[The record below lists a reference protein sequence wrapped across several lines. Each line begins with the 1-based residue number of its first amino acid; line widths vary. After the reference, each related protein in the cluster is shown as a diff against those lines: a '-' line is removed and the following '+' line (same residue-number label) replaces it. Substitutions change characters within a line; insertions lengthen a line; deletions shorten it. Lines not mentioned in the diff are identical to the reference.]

1 LAATTS
7 SETHAAQQLEE
18 AMNRFLIAANEALST
33 PLHAATRAVV
43 LALLIP
49 LGVAA
54 AAPLWTLE
62 MAAPQYP
69 AGLELRIY
77 PYTVEGDI
85 QEVNTL
91 NHYIG
96 MAPIDRAAL
105 SDLDW
110 LPFAIGVAA
119 LLILRVAAI
128 GDLRALVDLVALFTY
143 FGAFSFARFA
153 YTLYVFGHNL
163 NPDAPFDLEPF
174 TPVVIGTGKVANFTI
189 TSLPSTGA
197 WALSAVGVALVL
209 LLAASVSGSLR
220 ARRSPAA

>member
-1 LAATTS
+1 
-7 SETHAAQQLEE
+7 
-18 AMNRFLIAANEALST
+18 MDRFLLAVNEALAT
-33 PLHAATRAVV
+33 PLHVGTRTLV

-49 LGVAA
+49 LGIAA
-54 AAPLWTLE
+54 VAPLWTLE

-119 LLILRVAAI
+119 LLVLRVTAI
-128 GDLRALVDLVALFTY
+128 GDLRALVDFVALFTY
-143 FGAFSFARFA
+143 FGLFSFARFA

-163 NPDAPFDLEPF
+163 KPEAPFRVPPF
-174 TPVVIGTGKVANFTI
+174 TPVVLGTGQVANFTI
-189 TSLPSTGA
+189 TSLPATGA
-197 WALSAVGVALVL
+197 WALTAVGVVLMGVLVV
-209 LLAASVSGSLR
+209 SVMRALR
-220 ARRSPAA
+220 ARRARAAA

>member
-1 LAATTS
+1 
-7 SETHAAQQLEE
+7 
-18 AMNRFLIAANEALST
+18 MDRFLIAVSEALSM
-33 PLHAATRAVV
+33 PLHLRTRAVV

-54 AAPLWTLE
+54 FAPLWKLE

-85 QEVNTL
+85 HEVNTL

-96 MAPIDRAAL
+96 MSPINRAAL

-110 LPFAIGVAA
+110 LPFAIGAAA
-119 LLILRVAAI
+119 LLMLRVAAI
-128 GDLRALVDLVALFTY
+128 GDLRALVDLAALFTY

-163 NPDAPFDLEPF
+163 KPDAPFEMEPF

-197 WALSAVGVALVL
+197 WALSAVGIALVL
-209 LLAASVSGSLR
+209 LLTASVHGALKTRR
-220 ARRSPAA
+220 APAAA

>member
-1 LAATTS
+1 METLLSKSSRVLAV
-7 SETHAAQQLEE
+7 
-18 AMNRFLIAANEALST
+18 
-33 PLHAATRAVV
+33 PLTGATRAIV

-54 AAPLWTLE
+54 AAPLWTLR
-62 MAAPQYP
+62 MVAPQYP

-77 PYTVEGDI
+77 PYTVAGDV

-96 MAPIDRAAL
+96 MARIDRAAL

-110 LPFAIGVAA
+110 LPFAIGAGA
-119 LLILRVAAI
+119 LLILRVAAM

-153 YTLYVFGHNL
+153 YRLYVFGHNL
-163 NPDAPFDLEPF
+163 NPEAPFHVPPF
-174 TPVVIGTGKVANFTI
+174 TPVVLGRGQVANFTI
-189 TSLPSTGA
+189 TSLPALGA
-197 WALSAVGVALVL
+197 WALTAVGVTLVALLVSSVRR
-209 LLAASVSGSLR
+209 AMSEGKAGTAS
-220 ARRSPAA
+220 

>member
-1 LAATTS
+1 MERWLVA
-7 SETHAAQQLEE
+7 L
-18 AMNRFLIAANEALST
+18 NRALSA
-33 PLHAATRAVV
+33 PLRGGTRIAL
-43 LALLIP
+43 LALLVP

-54 AAPLWTLE
+54 LAPLWTLE

-96 MAPIDRAAL
+96 MARIDRAAL

-110 LPFAIGVAA
+110 LPFALGVAS
-119 LLILRVAAI
+119 LLLLRVAAL
-128 GDLRALVDLVALFTY
+128 GDLRALVDLVAVYTY
-143 FGAFSFARFA
+143 FGLFSFARFA

-163 NPDAPFDLEPF
+163 NPDAPFDVEPF
-174 TPVVIGTGKVANFTI
+174 TPVVLGTGQVANFTI
-189 TSLPSTGA
+189 TSSPAAGA
-197 WALSAVGVALVL
+197 WALTAIGIALVAV
-209 LLAASVSGSLR
+209 LAGSVKRALR
-220 ARRSPAA
+220 PA

>member
-1 LAATTS
+1 MDRWLTAFNHALA
-7 SETHAAQQLEE
+7 
-18 AMNRFLIAANEALST
+18 R
-33 PLHAATRAVV
+33 PLRGSARAFV

-49 LGVAA
+49 LGIAA
-54 AAPLWTLE
+54 FAPLWTLK

-96 MAPIDRAAL
+96 MSPIDRAAL

-110 LPFAIGVAA
+110 LPFAIGAA
-119 LLILRVAAI
+119 GLLILRVAAI

-143 FGAFSFARFA
+143 FGVFSMARFA

-163 NPDAPFDLEPF
+163 KPDAPFSVEPF
-174 TPVVIGTGKVANFTI
+174 TPVVLGTGQVANFTI
-189 TSLPSTGA
+189 TSLPATGA
-197 WALSAVGVALVL
+197 LALSVVGVALLGVL
-209 LLAASVSGSLR
+209 VASLVGAVS
-220 ARRSPAA
+220 ARVEPAAA

>member
-1 LAATTS
+1 
-7 SETHAAQQLEE
+7 
-18 AMNRFLIAANEALST
+18 MDRWLINVNEALRT
-33 PLHAATRAVV
+33 PLRGSTRALV

-49 LGVAA
+49 LGVGAL
-54 AAPLWTLE
+54 APLWTLE

-85 QEVNTL
+85 HEVNTL

-96 MAPIDRAAL
+96 MSPIDRAAL

-119 LLILRVAAI
+119 LLLLRVAAI

-163 NPDAPFDLEPF
+163 KPEAPFTVEPF

-197 WALSAVGVALVL
+197 WALTAVGIALVALLVV
-209 LLAASVSGSLR
+209 SVRSSLR
-220 ARRSPAA
+220 TRAHAV

>member
-1 LAATTS
+1 MDRWLVA
-7 SETHAAQQLEE
+7 L
-18 AMNRFLIAANEALST
+18 NEALAR
-33 PLHAATRAVV
+33 PLSGSARAVV
-43 LALLIP
+43 LAMLIP

-54 AAPLWTLE
+54 VAPLWTLR

-96 MAPIDRAAL
+96 MSPIDRASL

-110 LPFAIGVAA
+110 LPFAIGAA
-119 LLILRVAAI
+119 GLLVLRVAAL

-143 FGAFSFARFA
+143 FGLFSMARFA

-163 NPDAPFDLEPF
+163 KPDAPFDVEPF
-174 TPVVIGTGKVANFTI
+174 TPVVLGTGQVANFTI
-189 TSLPSTGA
+189 TSLPATGA
-197 WALSAVGVALVL
+197 WALSAIGVALLLVL
-209 LLAASVSGSLR
+209 ATSVRSALAA
-220 ARRSPAA
+220 RRPVAPA

>member
-1 LAATTS
+1 
-7 SETHAAQQLEE
+7 
-18 AMNRFLIAANEALST
+18 MDRYLIAVNEALAR
-33 PLHAATRAVV
+33 PLRAGTRALV

-49 LGVAA
+49 LGLAA

-96 MAPIDRAAL
+96 MSPIDRAAL

-119 LLILRVAAI
+119 LLIMRVAAI

-163 NPDAPFDLEPF
+163 KPDAPFDVEPF

-189 TSLPSTGA
+189 TSLPATGA
-197 WALSAVGVALVL
+197 IALSLVGVALL
-209 LLAASVSGSLR
+209 ALLAESVRGALK
-220 ARRSPAA
+220 ARRAPAAA

>member
-1 LAATTS
+1 
-7 SETHAAQQLEE
+7 
-18 AMNRFLIAANEALST
+18 MDRFLIALNDALSM
-33 PLHAATRAVV
+33 PLHIRTRALV

-54 AAPLWTLE
+54 FAPLWKLE

-85 QEVNTL
+85 HEVNTL

-96 MAPIDRAAL
+96 MSPIDRAAL

-110 LPFAIGVAA
+110 LPFAIGAAA
-119 LLILRVAAI
+119 LLMLRVAAI

-163 NPDAPFDLEPF
+163 KSDAPFDMAPF

-197 WALSAVGVALVL
+197 WALSAVGVALMSVL
-209 LLAASVSGSLR
+209 AVSVTGALR
-220 ARRSPAA
+220 ARRSAAA

>member
-1 LAATTS
+1 
-7 SETHAAQQLEE
+7 
-18 AMNRFLIAANEALST
+18 MDRFLIAVNEALST
-33 PLHAATRAVV
+33 PLQVRTRALV

-49 LGVAA
+49 LGFAA
-54 AAPLWTLE
+54 VAPLWKLE

-85 QEVNTL
+85 HEVNTL

-96 MAPIDRAAL
+96 MSPIDRAAL

-110 LPFAIGVAA
+110 LPFALGIAG
-119 LLILRVAAI
+119 LLLLRVAAI
-128 GDLRALVDLVALFTY
+128 GDLRALVDLVALFSY

-163 NPDAPFDLEPF
+163 KPDAPFDMKPF

-197 WALSAVGVALVL
+197 FLLSAVGVVL
-209 LLAASVSGSLR
+209 LGVLASSVVAALK
-220 ARRSPAA
+220 ARRSRAA

>member
-1 LAATTS
+1 
-7 SETHAAQQLEE
+7 
-18 AMNRFLIAANEALST
+18 MDRFLTALNEALSM
-33 PLHAATRAVV
+33 PLHIRTRALV

-54 AAPLWTLE
+54 FAPLWKLE

-85 QEVNTL
+85 HEVNTL

-96 MAPIDRAAL
+96 MSPIDRAAL

-110 LPFAIGVAA
+110 LPFAIGAAA
-119 LLILRVAAI
+119 LLMLRVAAI
-128 GDLRALVDLVALFTY
+128 GDLRALVDLVALFSY

-163 NPDAPFDLEPF
+163 KPDAPFEMAPF
-174 TPVVIGTGKVANFTI
+174 TPAVIGTGKVANFTI

-197 WALSAVGVALVL
+197 FALSAVGVALVSV
-209 LLAASVSGSLR
+209 LAVSVSGAFR

>member
-1 LAATTS
+1 
-7 SETHAAQQLEE
+7 
-18 AMNRFLIAANEALST
+18 MDRFLIAINEALAAPLRAST
-33 PLHAATRAVV
+33 RVLV

-54 AAPLWTLE
+54 AAPLWTLQ

-110 LPFAIGVAA
+110 LPFAIGIAG
-119 LLILRVAAI
+119 LLLLRVAAI

-163 NPDAPFDLEPF
+163 KPDAPFDVEPF
-174 TPVVIGTGKVANFTI
+174 TPVVVGTGKVANFTI
-189 TSLPSTGA
+189 TSLPATGA
-197 WALSAVGVALVL
+197 VALSLVGVALLVL
-209 LLAASVSGSLR
+209 LAESIRSALKARRLAA
-220 ARRSPAA
+220 AA

>member
-1 LAATTS
+1 
-7 SETHAAQQLEE
+7 
-18 AMNRFLIAANEALST
+18 MDRWLIALNESLSR
-33 PLHAATRAVV
+33 PLHGGARALV

-49 LGVAA
+49 LGVGAV
-54 AAPLWTLE
+54 APLWTLQ

-96 MAPIDRAAL
+96 MSPIDRASL

-110 LPFAIGVAA
+110 LPFAIGAA
-119 LLILRVAAI
+119 GLLVLRVAAI

-143 FGAFSFARFA
+143 FGVFSMARFA

-163 NPDAPFDLEPF
+163 KPDAPFSVEPF
-174 TPVVIGTGKVANFTI
+174 TPVVLGTGQVSNFTI
-189 TSLPSTGA
+189 TSLPATGA
-197 WALSAVGVALVL
+197 WALSAVGVVL
-209 LLAASVSGSLR
+209 LGVLASSVAGALR
-220 ARRSPAA
+220 ASRAPAPS

>member
-1 LAATTS
+1 
-7 SETHAAQQLEE
+7 
-18 AMNRFLIAANEALST
+18 MNRWLIAWNRALAT
-33 PLHAATRAVV
+33 PLRGSTRALV

-54 AAPLWTLE
+54 AAPLWTLR
-62 MAAPQYP
+62 MVAPQYP

-96 MAPIDRAAL
+96 MAAIDRAAL

-110 LPFAIGVAA
+110 LPFAIGAAA

-128 GDLRALVDLVALFTY
+128 GDLRALVDLAALFTY

-153 YTLYVFGHNL
+153 YALYVFGHNL
-163 NPDAPFDLEPF
+163 NPDAPFDVAPF
-174 TPVVIGTGKVANFTI
+174 TPVVLGTGQVANFTI
-189 TSLPSTGA
+189 TSLPATGA
-197 WALSAVGVALVL
+197 LALSAIGVALLGL
-209 LLAASVSGSLR
+209 LVASVRAALR
-220 ARRSPAA
+220 VRAAPA

>member
-1 LAATTS
+1 
-7 SETHAAQQLEE
+7 
-18 AMNRFLIAANEALST
+18 MNRFLIAVNEALAT
-33 PLHAATRAVV
+33 PLHVNTRMLV

-49 LGVAA
+49 LGIAA
-54 AAPLWTLE
+54 VAPLWTLE

-119 LLILRVAAI
+119 LLVLRVAAI
-128 GDLRALVDLVALFTY
+128 GDLRALVDFVALFTY
-143 FGAFSFARFA
+143 FGLFSFARFA

-163 NPDAPFDLEPF
+163 KPDAPFTVPPF
-174 TPVVIGTGKVANFTI
+174 TPVVLGTGQVANFTI

-197 WALSAVGVALVL
+197 WALTVTGTVLMGVLV
-209 LLAASVSGSLR
+209 VSIVRSLQSRRR
-220 ARRSPAA
+220 ARAAA

>member
-1 LAATTS
+1 MHEWLTA
-7 SETHAAQQLEE
+7 L
-18 AMNRFLIAANEALST
+18 NRALSR
-33 PLHAATRAVV
+33 PLHGGARVLV
-43 LALLIP
+43 LALLVP

-54 AAPLWTLE
+54 VAPLWTLK

-96 MAPIDRAAL
+96 MSPIDRASL

-110 LPFAIGVAA
+110 LPFAIGAA
-119 LLILRVAAI
+119 GLLILRVAAL

-143 FGAFSFARFA
+143 FGAFSMARFA

-163 NPDAPFDLEPF
+163 SPDAPFSVEPF
-174 TPVVIGTGKVANFTI
+174 TPVVLGTGQVANFTI
-189 TSLPSTGA
+189 TSLPATGA
-197 WALSAVGVALVL
+197 WALSGVGVVL
-209 LLAASVSGSLR
+209 LAVLAVSVAAGVR
-220 ARRSPAA
+220 ARGAHAAG

>member
-1 LAATTS
+1 
-7 SETHAAQQLEE
+7 
-18 AMNRFLIAANEALST
+18 MDRFLIAVNEALAT
-33 PLHAATRAVV
+33 PLHVGTRVLV
-43 LALLIP
+43 LALLVP

-54 AAPLWTLE
+54 LAPLWTLE
-62 MAAPQYP
+62 MVAPQYP

-110 LPFAIGVAA
+110 LPFALGVAA
-119 LLILRVAAI
+119 LLVLRVAAI
-128 GDLRALVDLVALFTY
+128 GDLRALVDFVALFTY
-143 FGAFSFARFA
+143 FGVFSFARFA

-163 NPDAPFDLEPF
+163 KPEAPFQMPPF

-197 WALSAVGVALVL
+197 WALTAVGLVL
-209 LLAASVSGSLR
+209 TVVLFMSIARALR
-220 ARRSPAA
+220 LRRRPAMA

>member
-1 LAATTS
+1 MDRLLTAV
-7 SETHAAQQLEE
+7 
-18 AMNRFLIAANEALST
+18 NEALST
-33 PLHAATRAVV
+33 QLQARTRALV

-49 LGVAA
+49 LAFAA
-54 AAPLWTLE
+54 VAPLWTLK
-62 MAAPQYP
+62 MVAPQYP

-96 MAPIDRAAL
+96 MSPIDRAAL

-110 LPFAIGVAA
+110 LPFAFGIAG
-119 LLILRVAAI
+119 LLFLRVAAI
-128 GDLRALVDLVALFTY
+128 GDLRALGDLVALFSY

-163 NPDAPFDLEPF
+163 NPDAPFDMEPF
-174 TPVVIGTGKVANFTI
+174 TPVVIGTGQVANFTI
-189 TSLPSTGA
+189 TSLPSTGTYL
-197 WALSAVGVALVL
+197 LSAVGVVL
-209 LLAASVSGSLR
+209 LGVLASSIVAAVK
-220 ARRSPAA
+220 ARRLQAA

>member
-1 LAATTS
+1 MDRILTAV
-7 SETHAAQQLEE
+7 
-18 AMNRFLIAANEALST
+18 NEALAR
-33 PLHAATRAVV
+33 PLHLGTRMLV

-54 AAPLWTLE
+54 FAPLWTLE
-62 MAAPQYP
+62 MVAPQYP

-119 LLILRVAAI
+119 LLVLRVAAI
-128 GDLRALVDLVALFTY
+128 GDLRALVDFVALFTY
-143 FGAFSFARFA
+143 FGLFSFARFA

-163 NPDAPFDLEPF
+163 NPDAPFDVEPF
-174 TPVVIGTGKVANFTI
+174 TPVVLGTGQVANFTI
-189 TSLPSTGA
+189 TSLPAAGA
-197 WALSAVGVALVL
+197 WALSAVGVVLVA
-209 LLAASVSGSLR
+209 LLATSIVGALR
-220 ARRSPAA
+220 ARRVPALA

>member
-1 LAATTS
+1 
-7 SETHAAQQLEE
+7 
-18 AMNRFLIAANEALST
+18 MDRFLLAVNEALAT
-33 PLHAATRAVV
+33 PLHVGTRTLV

-49 LGVAA
+49 LGIAA
-54 AAPLWTLE
+54 VAPLWTLE

-119 LLILRVAAI
+119 LLVLRVA
-128 GDLRALVDLVALFTY
+128 Y
-143 FGAFSFARFA
+143 FGLFSFARFA

-163 NPDAPFDLEPF
+163 KPEAPFRVPPF
-174 TPVVIGTGKVANFTI
+174 TPVVLGTGQVANFTI
-189 TSLPSTGA
+189 TSLPATGA
-197 WALSAVGVALVL
+197 WALTAVGVVLMGVLVV
-209 LLAASVSGSLR
+209 SVMRALR
-220 ARRSPAA
+220 ARRARAAA

>member
-1 LAATTS
+1 MDRWLVTV
-7 SETHAAQQLEE
+7 
-18 AMNRFLIAANEALST
+18 NRALGA
-33 PLHAATRAVV
+33 PLHVGTRAVV

-49 LGVAA
+49 LGIAA
-54 AAPLWTLE
+54 AAPLWTLQ

-110 LPFAIGVAA
+110 LPFAIGAAA
-119 LLILRVAAI
+119 LLVLRVAAI

-163 NPDAPFDLEPF
+163 KPDAPFNVEPF
-174 TPVVIGTGKVANFTI
+174 TPVVLGTGQVANFTI
-189 TSLPSTGA
+189 TSLPATGA
-197 WALSAVGVALVL
+197 WALSAVGVALLAL
-209 LLAASVSGSLR
+209 LVASVRGALR
-220 ARRSPAA
+220 ARPSAALA

>member
-1 LAATTS
+1 
-7 SETHAAQQLEE
+7 
-18 AMNRFLIAANEALST
+18 MDRFLLAVNEALST
-33 PLHAATRAVV
+33 PLPLRARGLV

-49 LGVAA
+49 LGFAA

-62 MAAPQYP
+62 MVAPQYP
-69 AGLELRIY
+69 NGLELRIY

-128 GDLRALVDLVALFTY
+128 GDLRALLDLVALFTY
-143 FGAFSFARFA
+143 FGVFSMARFA
-153 YTLYVFGHNL
+153 YRLYVFGHNL
-163 NPDAPFDLEPF
+163 KPDAPFDVEPF
-174 TPVVIGTGKVANFTI
+174 TPVVLGTGKVANFTI
-189 TSLPSTGA
+189 TSLPAAGA
-197 WALSAVGVALVL
+197 WAMTAVGVTLLGVLALS
-209 LLAASVSGSLR
+209 ARGALR
-220 ARRSPAA
+220 ARRPAAA

>member
-1 LAATTS
+1 
-7 SETHAAQQLEE
+7 
-18 AMNRFLIAANEALST
+18 MDRFLVRLNQALSA
-33 PLHAATRAVV
+33 PLHARTRVIV
-43 LALLIP
+43 LAMLIP
-49 LGVAA
+49 LAA
-54 AAPLWTLE
+54 AAFAPLWTLE
-62 MAAPQYP
+62 MVAPQYP

-110 LPFAIGVAA
+110 LPFAIGVAG

-143 FGAFSFARFA
+143 FGVFSMVRFA

-163 NPDAPFDLEPF
+163 KPDAPFDVEPF
-174 TPVVIGTGKVANFTI
+174 TPVVIGTGQVANFTI
-189 TSLPSTGA
+189 TSLPAAGA
-197 WALSAVGVALVL
+197 WAMTAVGTTLVALL
-209 LLAASVSGSLR
+209 LVNVTGAIRTHRAA
-220 ARRSPAA
+220 A

>member
-1 LAATTS
+1 
-7 SETHAAQQLEE
+7 
-18 AMNRFLIAANEALST
+18 MNRLLVALNEALAS
-33 PLHAATRAVV
+33 PLHLRTRLVV

-54 AAPLWTLE
+54 VAPLWTLE
-62 MAAPQYP
+62 MVAPQYP
-69 AGLELRIY
+69 KGLELRIY

-110 LPFAIGVAA
+110 LPFAIGAAA
-119 LLILRVAAI
+119 LLVLRVAAI
-128 GDLRALVDLVALFTY
+128 GDLRALVDFVALFTY
-143 FGAFSFARFA
+143 FGVFSMARFA

-163 NPDAPFDLEPF
+163 KPDAPFTVEPF
-174 TPVVIGTGKVANFTI
+174 TPVVLGTGIVANFTI
-189 TSLPSTGA
+189 TSWPAAGA
-197 WALSAVGVALVL
+197 WAMTLVGTTLVVL
-209 LLAASVSGSLR
+209 LLVNLRGSFRGAASR
-220 ARRSPAA
+220 A

>member
-1 LAATTS
+1 
-7 SETHAAQQLEE
+7 
-18 AMNRFLIAANEALST
+18 MDRYLIAVNEALAR
-33 PLHAATRAVV
+33 PLRAGTRALV

-49 LGVAA
+49 LGIAA
-54 AAPLWTLE
+54 TAPLWTLE

-96 MAPIDRAAL
+96 MSPIDRAAL

-119 LLILRVAAI
+119 LLIMRVAAI
-128 GDLRALVDLVALFTY
+128 GDLRALVDLVAVFTY

-163 NPDAPFDLEPF
+163 KPDAPFDIEPF
-174 TPVVIGTGKVANFTI
+174 TPVVLGTGTVANFTI

-197 WALSAVGVALVL
+197 IALSLVGVALLAL
-209 LLAASVSGSLR
+209 LVQSVWGGLK
-220 ARRSPAA
+220 ARRVPTTA

>member
-1 LAATTS
+1 
-7 SETHAAQQLEE
+7 
-18 AMNRFLIAANEALST
+18 MDRFLVAVNEALAN
-33 PLHAATRAVV
+33 PLHVRTRAIV

-49 LGVAA
+49 LGIAA
-54 AAPLWTLE
+54 FAPLWTLD
-62 MAAPQYP
+62 MVAPQYP

-85 QEVNTL
+85 REVNTL

-110 LPFAIGVAA
+110 LPFAIGAA
-119 LLILRVAAI
+119 GLLILRVAAI

-143 FGAFSFARFA
+143 FGVFSMARFA

-163 NPDAPFDLEPF
+163 KPDAPFDVEPF
-174 TPVVIGTGKVANFTI
+174 TPVVLGTGKVANFTI

-197 WALSAVGVALVL
+197 WALSAVGTVLVG
-209 LLAASVSGSLR
+209 LLASSIAAALK
-220 ARRSPAA
+220 ARRKAVA